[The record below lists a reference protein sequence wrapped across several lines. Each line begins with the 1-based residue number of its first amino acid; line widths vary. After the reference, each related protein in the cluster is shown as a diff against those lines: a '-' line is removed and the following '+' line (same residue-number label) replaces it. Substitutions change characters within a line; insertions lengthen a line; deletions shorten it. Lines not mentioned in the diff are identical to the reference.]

1 MPVRHASPAV
11 RRARSILSCAVLLA
25 LTLTLPASA
34 QQAAP
39 TRNPQVTAN
48 RGMVASAHALASQ
61 AGLEMLKAGGNAVDA
76 AVAAAFAI
84 GVVEP
89 NATGIGG
96 EGMMVIYLE
105 KKKTAVAIDYR
116 SAAPATATFPKGIPA
131 TGHAAVA
138 IPGTV
143 AGLTTALQ
151 KYGTM
156 KLPRVMAPAIK
167 LAEDGFVISPT
178 LAGVIVDNF
187 EEVAKNEPL
196 AKIVCPTGLPLEA
209 GGVLKNPD
217 LAASLR
223 KIAAG
228 GADVFYR
235 GELAEAIT
243 AEMAAGGG
251 FITKADLASYRAV
264 ERTPVRGRYRGYEI
278 LSAPPPVGGVTV
290 VETLQILDQL
300 DLAKHA
306 PLSPGYIH
314 VVAEALKRGFAD
326 YSAFVADPDFV
337 TVPVAGL
344 LSKPYAR
351 IRAAEIDP
359 GRITGK
365 VSAGEPAKFGSPST
379 THLSTVDRWGNMVAL
394 TQTLSDFFGA
404 KVVIS
409 GTGITLN
416 NEMKNFSARGVNAM
430 APGKRMRTT
439 ISPTILVQNGRAF
452 ATLGTPGAARIISTM
467 TLLVSNLIDY
477 KMGIQEAIE
486 APRFYARDTD
496 KDLYVESRIPADTI
510 AALTKLGYSI
520 KTQGEFD
527 LFFGGAQG
535 IIIDLKTGK
544 RIGGADPRRDGAVV
558 GY

>member
-1 MPVRHASPAV
+1 MH
-11 RRARSILSCAVLLA
+11 ARSILLWVVLIVGF
-25 LTLTLPASA
+25 LTVPVSA
-34 QQAAP
+34 QRPAP
-39 TRNPQVTAN
+39 TKNPQVTAD

-89 NATGIGG
+89 NATGVGG

-105 KKKTAVAIDYR
+105 RTKTAVAIDYR
-116 SAAPATATFPKGIPA
+116 SAAPATAAYPKGIPA

-143 AGLTTALQ
+143 AGLTMALQ
-151 KYGTM
+151 KFGTM
-156 KLPRVMAPAIK
+156 KLGQVMAPAIS
-167 LAEDGFVISPT
+167 LAENGFVISST

-187 EEVAKNEPL
+187 EEAAKNAAL
-196 AKIVCPTGLPLEA
+196 AKILCPTGLPLEA
-209 GGVLKNPD
+209 GGILKNPD
-217 LAASLR
+217 LAGSLR

-235 GELAEAIT
+235 GELAEAV
-243 AEMAAGGG
+243 AADMAANGG
-251 FITKADLASYRAV
+251 FITAADLASYRAV
-264 ERTPVRGRYRGYEI
+264 ERVPVRGSYRGREI
-278 LSAPPPVGGVTV
+278 ISAPPPVGGVTV

-300 DLAKHA
+300 ALAKYAHM
-306 PLSPGYIH
+306 SPGYVH

-326 YSAFVADPDFV
+326 YSAFVADPDFI

-344 LSKPYAR
+344 LSKPYAKA
-351 IRAAEIDP
+351 RAAEIDP
-359 GRITGK
+359 ARITEK
-365 VSAGEPAKFGSPST
+365 VSAGEPAKFESPST

-404 KVVIS
+404 KVVIG
-409 GTGITLN
+409 GTGIILN

-439 ISPTILVQNGRAF
+439 ISPTILVQNGKAF

-496 KDLYVESRIPADTI
+496 KDLYVESRVPADTI

-520 KTQGEFD
+520 TTQGDFD

-535 IIIDLKTGK
+535 IVIDLKTSK